1 MYGTVLQFFKLRP
14 FARSNDDEDSSLTRF
29 STTLTDRKIFL
40 STSVFVRQKITD
52 GSPKE
57 LDRTKYTV
65 IYGRTWIKQRKIRIH
80 SVTSGWCRRL
90 KQIKN
95 KTAKLFDDGRH
106 FQHLIYS
113 IRINASAQIMNAK
126 IMFIHSIFNV
136 SISESFFSTSHRCLP
151 TATERGLFVR
161 KLNRNPL
168 IKSKQ
173 TKATLKMP
181 DC

>member
-126 IMFIHSIFNV
+126 IMFI
-136 SISESFFSTSHRCLP
+136 EFSTFLFRNRFSAPP
-151 TATERGLFVR
+151 TDAYRQPPNEGFLWENWIETR
-161 KLNRNPL
+161 
-168 IKSKQ
+168 
-173 TKATLKMP
+173 
-181 DC
+181 